1 MTLIKLGS
9 NGFYKLIITTFIC
22 VQELVHSAYA
32 RRRISLFAYV
42 STFALF
48 VKEPAVASVLKL
60 TVSKLNGSNSKA
72 PKKQAS

>member
-22 VQELVHSAYA
+22 VQELVNSAYA

-48 VKEPAVASVLKL
+48 VKEPVLKL

>member
-22 VQELVHSAYA
+22 VQELVNSAYA

-48 VKEPAVASVLKL
+48 VKEPAVASVC
-60 TVSKLNGSNSKA
+60 
-72 PKKQAS
+72 